1 MEFGILLNH
10 EYKKGEDLGKRA
22 DDLVAMTH
30 LARDSGYKL
39 LFGMHHLL
47 SSLATFQALP
57 LLARLIPESGDMR
70 LGTGVYLSNLEHPI
84 HIAETWA
91 SLDQLSKGRVILGAG
106 AGYRKNEF
114 RVLGIDRKRRW
125 SRMTEHIELL
135 KLLWTGEVVNFHG
148 EHFTIEGE
156 ACSIVPAQQPLPIWI
171 GANAEGTVRKAAR
184 IGDAWIAPPN
194 VKANWVK
201 GHLRYFLDELD
212 QLGVEHAGR
221 EYPLIRE
228 MYISDTDSSAEAE
241 VSEYIRKEY
250 EEYSNPEYGEEV
262 QLWKSMFDEFREK
275 AFLFGSA
282 DTIADKLR
290 DYADAGFNRF
300 IFRVSW
306 GDMPFELAM
315 QNIDRFAKEV
325 MPRFQEVRV

>member
-57 LLARLIPESGDMR
+57 LARPLIPESGDMR

-125 SRMTEHIELL
+125 SRMVEHVELL
-135 KLLWTGEVVNFHG
+135 
-148 EHFTIEGE
+148 E
-156 ACSIVPAQQPLPIWI
+156 APLDGRGGQLPRRV
-171 GANAEGTVRKAAR
+171 TSRSRVRRAASCR
-184 IGDAWIAPPN
+184 
-194 VKANWVK
+194 
-201 GHLRYFLDELD
+201 HRSRY
-212 QLGVEHAGR
+212 
-221 EYPLIRE
+221 P
-228 MYISDTDSSAEAE
+228 S
-241 VSEYIRKEY
+241 
-250 EEYSNPEYGEEV
+250 
-262 QLWKSMFDEFREK
+262 
-275 AFLFGSA
+275 GSA
-282 DTIADKLR
+282 RTPKA
-290 DYADAGFNRF
+290 
-300 IFRVSW
+300 
-306 GDMPFELAM
+306 P
-315 QNIDRFAKEV
+315 FAK
-325 MPRFQEVRV
+325 PRGSATRGSRRRT

>member
-10 EYKKGEDLGKRA
+10 EYKKGDDLGRRA

-47 SSLATFQALP
+47 SSLATFQAVP

-70 LGTGVYLSNLEHPI
+70 LGTGVYLSNLEHPV

-91 SLDQLSKGRVILGAG
+91 SLDQLSRGRVIMGVG

-125 SRMTEHIELL
+125 SRMEEHIELV
-135 KLLWTGEVVNFHG
+135 KLLWSGEPVDFHG

-156 ACSIVPAQQPLPIWI
+156 ACSIVPAQKPLPIWI

-184 IGDAWIAPPN
+184 LGDAWIAPPN
-194 VKANWVK
+194 VKKRWAI
-201 GHLRYFLDELD
+201 GHLGYFLDELD
-212 QLGVEHAGR
+212 RLGVEREGR

-228 MYISDTDSSAEAE
+228 LYVSDTDASAEAE
-241 VSEYIRKEY
+241 ASDYIRAEY
-250 EEYSNPEYGEEV
+250 EEYSNPEYGEDV
-262 QLWKSMFDEFREK
+262 QLWRSMFDEFREK
-275 AFLFGSA
+275 AFLFGSPDTVA
-282 DTIADKLR
+282 DQLR
-290 DYADAGFNRF
+290 EYVDAGFNRF

-306 GDMPFELAM
+306 GQMPFELAM
-315 QNIDRFAKEV
+315 QNIKRFAEEV
-325 MPRFQEVRV
+325 IPRFQEAHV